1 MVEADFRVILFYMKY
16 LFVLFLLISFSTFG
30 QPIKS
35 GTYIFKYCDIEYNK
49 CLSTCKVVIK
59 GYSITVYA
67 TEELSESI
75 TGIKIGD
82 ILEKGTLVK
91 NKKGNWTIKNKEKIK
106 VTEEEF
112 LYIDFKKREVWRF

>member
-1 MVEADFRVILFYMKY
+1 MKY
-16 LFVLFLLISFSTFG
+16 LFILFLLVSLNSIG

-49 CLSTCKVVIK
+49 CLSNCKVVVI

-67 TEELSESI
+67 TKELAESI
-75 TGIKIGD
+75 TGTQKGD
-82 ILEKGTLVK
+82 ILEKGTLIK
-91 NKKGNWTIKNKEKIK
+91 NKKGKWTIKNPKSNTY
-106 VTEEEF
+106 TEEDI

>member
-1 MVEADFRVILFYMKY
+1 MRY
-16 LFVLFLLISFSTFG
+16 LFILFLLVSLNSIG

-59 GYSITVYA
+59 GYYITIYA
-67 TEELSESI
+67 TKELSKSI
-75 TGIKIGD
+75 TGITNGD

-91 NKKGNWTIKNKEKIK
+91 NEKGKWTIKNPKSNTL
-106 VTEEEF
+106 TEEEIV
-112 LYIDFKKREVWRF
+112 YIDFKKREIWRF